1 MADCIRPWSAQ
12 IGTMLPVLIVFA
24 LGVANF
30 ALHKAVLES
39 GHPMLKQMP
48 WTGRGM
54 GGRAT
59 LVMEFIVLLGAL
71 LLAAT
76 GFTGWGW
83 VYAGY
88 TAMNA
93 FGAWLV
99 LTKRI

>member
-1 MADCIRPWSAQ
+1 MIA
-12 IGTMLPVLIVFA
+12 VLFVFA

-30 ALHKAVLES
+30 ALHKAVFES
-39 GHPMLKQMP
+39 GHPMLSQMP
-48 WTGRGM
+48 WFGHGM

-59 LVMEFIVLLGAL
+59 LVLEFIVLLGAL

-76 GFTGWGW
+76 GFTGWSW
-83 VYAGY
+83 IYAAY

-99 LTKRI
+99 LTRRI

>member
-1 MADCIRPWSAQ
+1 MVA
-12 IGTMLPVLIVFA
+12 VLIVFA

-39 GHPMLKQMP
+39 GHPMLRQMP
-48 WTGRGM
+48 WFGRGM

-59 LVMEFIVLLGAL
+59 LAVEFIVLLGAL
-71 LLAAT
+71 LLAAS
-76 GFTGWGW
+76 GFTGWGR

-88 TAMNA
+88 TAMNG

-99 LTKRI
+99 LTHRI